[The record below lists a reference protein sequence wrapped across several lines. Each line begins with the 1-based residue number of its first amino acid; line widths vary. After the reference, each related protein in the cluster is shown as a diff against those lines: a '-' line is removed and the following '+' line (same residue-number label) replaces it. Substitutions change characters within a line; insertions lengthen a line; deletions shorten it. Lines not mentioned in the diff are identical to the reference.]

1 MISFSSA
8 FICENLRPNNK
19 KEEMKMM
26 KKTLKVLFF
35 SALVLMLSMPVWA
48 KEKYPDRPID
58 FICTW
63 GVGGGA
69 DQMARTMGKLAEK
82 VLGVALP
89 VSNIPGS
96 SGNSGMANLL
106 AAKADGYTIATYIAD
121 TLGTIS
127 AGTARHK
134 ITDFEWIVRTQ
145 VAQSYLF
152 VKMDSPF
159 KTIQDLL
166 KYAKENPGKLK
177 VAATGFG
184 TVDDITVRY
193 LASKGYKM
201 TTIPIPQPGERYAST
216 LGGHSEVLYEQA
228 GDMKQ
233 YLDAKQ
239 LRPLII
245 FANKRLAAFPDVPCS
260 KELGF
265 DITLP
270 QFRSIVTKKGVLA
283 ERLKILADAFK
294 KAMETP
300 EWKKFGE
307 EQYLDPE
314 SYMGPD
320 EFPKWIAGEVETM
333 RKFMKTFGMVK

>member
-1 MISFSSA
+1 
-8 FICENLRPNNK
+8 
-19 KEEMKMM
+19 MKSW
-26 KKTLKVLFF
+26 KILNCLL
-35 SALVLMLSMPVWA
+35 LVLTLIAPAMA
-48 KEKYPDRPID
+48 AEKYPDRPID
-58 FICTW
+58 FLCTW

-69 DQMARTMGKLAEK
+69 DQMARTIGKLAEK

-96 SGNSGMANLL
+96 SGNSGMANVL

-121 TLGTIS
+121 TLGTIP

-134 ITDFEWIVRTQ
+134 ITDFEWIGRTQ

-152 VKMDSPF
+152 VKMDSPY

-201 TTIPIPQPGERYAST
+201 TTLPIPQPGERYAST

-228 GDMKQ
+228 GDIKQ
-233 YLDAKQ
+233 YLEAKQ

-245 FANKRLAAFPDVPCS
+245 FAQKRHPAFPEVPCS
-260 KELGF
+260 VELGYE
-265 DITLP
+265 ITLP
-270 QFRSIVTKKGVLA
+270 QFRSIVAKKGVPA
-283 ERLKILADAFK
+283 DRNKILSDAFK

-300 EWKKFGE
+300 EWKKFAE

-320 EFPKWIAGEVETM
+320 KFGSWVAGEVETM
-333 RKFMKTFGMVK
+333 RKFMKTFGIIK

>member
-1 MISFSSA
+1 MSKRIGWLFR
-8 FICENLRPNNK
+8 L
-19 KEEMKMM
+19 
-26 KKTLKVLFF
+26 TVL
-35 SALVLMLSMPVWA
+35 ALVLATPAVA
-48 KEKYPDRPID
+48 AEKYPDRPID

-69 DQMARTMGKLAEK
+69 DQMARTISRLTEK
-82 VLGVALP
+82 ILGVAMP

-96 SGNSGMANLL
+96 SGNTGMANLL

-121 TLGTIS
+121 TLGTIP

-134 ITDFEWIVRTQ
+134 ITDLEWITRTQ

-152 VKMDSPF
+152 VKTGSPF

-166 KYAKENPGKLK
+166 NYAKENPGKLK

-193 LASKGYKM
+193 LASRGYKM
-201 TTIPIPQPGERYAST
+201 TTIPIPQPGERYANA

-228 GDMKQ
+228 GDIKQ
-233 YLDAKQ
+233 YLEAQQ
-239 LRPLII
+239 LKPLII
-245 FANKRLAAFPDVPCS
+245 FSTKRLNAFPDVPCS
-260 KELGF
+260 KELGL

-270 QFRSIVTKKGVLA
+270 QFRSIAAKKGVPP
-283 ERLKILADAFK
+283 ERIKILADAFK
-294 KAMETP
+294 KAVETP
-300 EWKKFGE
+300 EWQKFAK

-320 EFPKWIAGEVETM
+320 QYQAWIASEVETL
-333 RKFMKTFGMVK
+333 RQFMKTFGMVK

>member
-1 MISFSSA
+1 MV
-8 FICENLRPNNK
+8 K
-19 KEEMKMM
+19 KMV
-26 KKTLKVLFF
+26 KVFCL
-35 SALVLMLSMPVWA
+35 ATLVLALITPA
-48 KEKYPDRPID
+48 FAAEKYPDRPID

-228 GDMKQ
+228 GDIKQ
-233 YLDAKQ
+233 YLEAKQ
-239 LRPLII
+239 LKPLII
-245 FANKRLAAFPDVPCS
+245 FSTKRLGAFPDVPCS

-270 QFRSIVTKKGVLA
+270 QFRSIVAKKGVPAERIKVLA
-283 ERLKILADAFK
+283 EAFK

-300 EWKKFGE
+300 EWKKFAE

-314 SYMGPD
+314 SYIGPD
-320 EFPKWIAGEVETM
+320 QFQGWATSEVETM
-333 RKFMKTFGMVK
+333 RQFMKTFGMVK

>member
-1 MISFSSA
+1 MKRNGLKWFGFVLALALILGASPA
-8 FICENLRPNNK
+8 FCQ
-19 KEEMKMM
+19 
-26 KKTLKVLFF
+26 
-35 SALVLMLSMPVWA
+35 
-48 KEKYPDRPID
+48 EKYPDRPID

-69 DQMARTMGKLAEK
+69 DQMARTIGRLAEK
-82 VLGVALP
+82 NLGVAMP

-96 SGNSGMANLL
+96 SGNSGMAGLL
-106 AAKADGYTIATYIAD
+106 AAKTDGYTIATYIAD
-121 TLGTIS
+121 TLGTIP

-134 ITDFEWIVRTQ
+134 VTDMEWIVRTQ

-152 VKMDSPF
+152 VKPDSPF

-193 LASKGYKM
+193 LASKGYVM
-201 TTIPIPQPGERYAST
+201 TTIPLPQPGERYANA

-233 YLDAKQ
+233 YLEANQ
-239 LRPLII
+239 LRPLIV
-245 FANKRLAAFPDVPCS
+245 FDTKRHAAFPDVPCS
-260 KELGF
+260 KELGL

-270 QFRSIVTKKGVLA
+270 QFRGIVAKKGVPA
-283 ERLKILADAFK
+283 DRVKILADAFK
-294 KAMETP
+294 KAMDTP
-300 EWKKFGE
+300 EWQKFAA

-314 SYMGPD
+314 SYMGPK
-320 EFPKWIAGEVETM
+320 EFSTWVAKETETM
-333 RKFMKTFGMVK
+333 REFMKTYGMAK

>member
-1 MISFSSA
+1 
-8 FICENLRPNNK
+8 
-19 KEEMKMM
+19 M
-26 KKTLKVLFF
+26 KKNMVKLLMVTVTIIVLIGPL
-35 SALVLMLSMPVWA
+35 SAA
-48 KEKYPDRPID
+48 EKYPDRPID

-82 VLGVALP
+82 SLGVAVP

-96 SGNSGMANLL
+96 SGNTGMANLL
-106 AAKADGYTIATYIAD
+106 AAKTDGYTIATYIAD
-121 TLGTIS
+121 TLGTIP

-134 ITDFEWIVRTQ
+134 ITDFEWIIRTQ

-152 VKMDSPF
+152 VKDDSPF

-166 KYAKENPGKLK
+166 KFAKENPGKLK

-193 LASKGYKM
+193 LASKGHKM

-228 GDMKQ
+228 GDIRQ
-233 YLDAKQ
+233 YLEAKQ
-239 LRPLII
+239 LRPLIV
-245 FANKRLAAFPDVPCS
+245 FSSKRFPAFPGIPCS
-260 KELGF
+260 LELGYEIF
-265 DITLP
+265 LP
-270 QFRSIVTKKGVLA
+270 QFRSIVTKKGVPP
-283 ERLKILADAFK
+283 ERVQILTEAFK

-300 EWKKFGE
+300 EWKKFSQD
-307 EQYLDPE
+307 QYLDPE
-314 SYMGPD
+314 SFMGP
-320 EFPKWIAGEVETM
+320 EKFGTWIASEVETL
-333 RKFMKTFGMVK
+333 RDFMKTFGMAK

>member
-1 MISFSSA
+1 MYKAMF
-8 FICENLRPNNK
+8 
-19 KEEMKMM
+19 
-26 KKTLKVLFF
+26 KVIVC
-35 SALVLMLSMPVWA
+35 SLVVTCLMTPAWA
-48 KEKYPDRPID
+48 AEKFPDRPID

-69 DQMARTMGKLAEK
+69 DQMARTIGRLAEK
-82 VLGVALP
+82 NLGVAMP
-89 VSNIPGS
+89 ISNIPGS
-96 SGNSGMANLL
+96 SGNTGMANLL
-106 AAKADGYTIATYIAD
+106 AAKPDGYTIATYIAD
-121 TLGTIS
+121 TLGTIPS
-127 AGTARHK
+127 GTARHK
-134 ITDFEWIVRTQ
+134 ITDLEWLVRTQ

-152 VKMDSPF
+152 VKTDSPF

-193 LASKGYKM
+193 LASKGYPM
-201 TTIPIPQPGERYAST
+201 TTIPLAQPGERYANA

-239 LRPLII
+239 IRPLII
-245 FANKRLAAFPDVPCS
+245 FATKRLAAFPDVPCS

-270 QFRSIVTKKGVLA
+270 QFRSIATKKGIPA
-283 ERLKILADAFK
+283 DRARILVDAFK
-294 KAMETP
+294 KAMDTP
-300 EWKKFGE
+300 DWKKFAA

-314 SYMGPD
+314 SYMGPE
-320 EFPKWIAGEVETM
+320 EFTPWVAGEVETM
-333 RKFMKTFGMVK
+333 RQFMKTYGMAK